1 MAQDIVFNSPS
12 WLPVVLYY
20 LLSLAIVFGLMLG
33 KVNVNRKHS
42 RLLFI
47 FYTLFVFGIGAIQF
61 CLAIHGTSFLKGFLH
76 INYDIDDS
84 YSIRFGAFAFALL
97 SFVATPR
104 NKYR

>member
-1 MAQDIVFNSPS
+1 MTQDSVFTSHS
-12 WLPVVLYY
+12 WLPVGLYY
-20 LLSLAIVFGLMLG
+20 SLSLVIFFGLMLG
-33 KVNVNRKHS
+33 KFSVNRKNS
-42 RLLFI
+42 RIIFI
-47 FYTLFVFGIGAIQF
+47 FYTLFVFGVGAIQF

-84 YSIRFGAFAFALL
+84 YFIRFGAFVFALL